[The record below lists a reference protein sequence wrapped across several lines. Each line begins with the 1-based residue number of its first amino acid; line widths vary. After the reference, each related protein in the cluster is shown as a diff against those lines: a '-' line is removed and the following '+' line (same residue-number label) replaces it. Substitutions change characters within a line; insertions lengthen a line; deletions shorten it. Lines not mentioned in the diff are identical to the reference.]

1 MGKDALDN
9 LRDGGQVQL
18 KDAKIYEW
26 ESGTEKPPWPSWS

>member
-18 KDAKIYEW
+18 KDAKIYNR
-26 ESGTEKPPWPSWS
+26 ESGTEKLPWPLRS